1 MIAVCKIVESAFE
14 DMVDATSEEVHAWA
28 VKKGY
33 ELRMKQIQSHISN
46 NTRLGR
52 IEKAGYIRNS
62 YVVYRKPAK
71 ELSLTAKIMRTSFF
85 DADALNGVFY
95 AN

>member
-1 MIAVCKIVESAFE
+1 MIAVCKIVESAFD
-14 DMVDATSEEVHAWA
+14 DMDDATSEEVRVWT
-28 VKKGY
+28 VGKDY
-33 ELRMKQIQSHISN
+33 ELTMKQIQSHISN

-71 ELSLTAKIMRTSFF
+71 ELSLS
-85 DADALNGVFY
+85 
-95 AN
+95 